1 MKEDIITSRS
11 NTYVKKVFSLLNK
24 KGREKEGLFWAE
36 GTKSVESAL
45 NSNKFKI
52 FNVIVSSDADGEAAL
67 LSKSAEEKGIQVKE
81 FNGDCFNKISALRH
95 PEGIGVVAKTNLN
108 SELPDKI
115 EKPVVI
121 LWQLN
126 NPGNQGTIIRSAA
139 AFGCSAV
146 ILVEP
151 CVDEYHPMC
160 IRATSGVF
168 FSIDVLKC
176 TTEDLLSWL
185 KKRNEKIVILTP
197 DGKKEIKAEEFSL
210 GKILIIGNEPHGI
223 TESLKKNFETAA
235 IPMNPEVESLNTSC
249 AASIAMYELWG
260 RKNQ

>member
-24 KGREKEGLFWAE
+24 KGRENAGLFWAE
-36 GTKSVESAL
+36 GTKLVESAL
-45 NSNKFKI
+45 NSNKFDI
-52 FNVIVSSDADGEAAL
+52 CNVIVSSDADGETAV
-67 LSKSAEEKGIQVKE
+67 LSKFAEEKGIQIKKFSGE
-81 FNGDCFNKISALRH
+81 CFNKISALRH
-95 PEGIGVVAKTNLN
+95 PEGIGVVAKTIFN

-168 FSIDVLKC
+168 FSIDILKC
-176 TTEDLLSWL
+176 TTENLFVWL
-185 KKRNEKIVILTP
+185 KKNNEKIIILTP
-197 DGKKEIKAEEFSL
+197 DGKKEIKAEEFSS

-223 TESLKKNFETAA
+223 TEDLKKIFETAV
-235 IPMNPEVESLNTSC
+235 ITMNPEVESLNTSC

-260 RKNQ
+260 RKNR

>member
-1 MKEDIITSRS
+1 MTEDIITSRS
-11 NTYVKKVFSLLNK
+11 NTYVKKISSLLNK
-24 KGREKEGLFWAE
+24 KGREDTGLFWAE
-36 GTKSVESAL
+36 GTKAVESAL
-45 NSNKFKI
+45 NSNKFEI
-52 FNVIVSSDADGEAAL
+52 CDVIVNSDAKGEVAE
-67 LSKSAEEKGIQVKE
+67 LSKSAEKKGFQIKK
-81 FNGDCFNKISALRH
+81 FSSDCFNKISALRN
-95 PEGIGVVAKTNLN
+95 PEGIGVVAKTILN

-168 FSIDVLKC
+168 FLIDVLKC
-176 TTEDLLSWL
+176 RTEDLLPWL
-185 KKRNEKIVILTP
+185 KNSNEKIITLTP
-197 DGKKEIKAEEFSL
+197 DGKKEIKTEEFSR

-223 TESLKKNFETAA
+223 TEDLKKTFETAE
-235 IPMNPEVESLNTSC
+235 IPINPEVESLNTSC

-260 RKNQ
+260 RGKQ